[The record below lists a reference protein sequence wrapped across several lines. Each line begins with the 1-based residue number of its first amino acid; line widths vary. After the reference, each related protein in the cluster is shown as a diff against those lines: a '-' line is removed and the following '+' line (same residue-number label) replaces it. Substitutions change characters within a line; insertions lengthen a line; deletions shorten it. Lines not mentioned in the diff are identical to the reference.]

1 MFAKLKQKLAEEEGS
16 KVMPPAEGRKSFGT
30 PGHASPV
37 GHAGRATNAGAG
49 MSPSSSQTDLTKAV
63 TKDATKEEVLSMLI
77 RRTDQVKRLEAKLNE
92 YISSL
97 KEVTKAKDKLQ
108 LALENTQD
116 GMAKKIQDM
125 NESYQ
130 AERSKMA
137 ENMNLALEKK
147 DKEVKDMIEAVEKE
161 KADLQKQVSDAAAAT
176 AKLYQKEEDK
186 EELEG
191 FQTQE
196 LAKVKHMLL
205 NSQEELSKCQ
215 AELQQK
221 SEKITSLETQAAED
235 GRRAQ
240 QVEAEVTRLK
250 EELEAVKNERDTSKL
265 ENKKLDEL
273 ARTVED
279 NHSSLEDNLQSLNKQ
294 LQEQVASYSGLQRV
308 HNELKDDYDAL
319 KRTNDVFKHKCE
331 TQLEEK
337 DNEIQH
343 LQEKVSTLNRRQ
355 DQEDMSGD
363 EKLQALV
370 DERKQ
375 LELRLEEARQ
385 QLTDIKST
393 WSEKINSLELQIA
406 NLNTKMADDSAELTR
421 TEKEAESQRAAFQ
434 KKVSELE
441 AKLQDSEKQVADNE
455 RLANER
461 QEQIDHQKSKHD
473 TELIRVQQQSADTQR
488 HLQDKVNS
496 LEQKVT
502 ELETA
507 REFDKTNS
515 QHKLTQL
522 ENLKEEYLEKELEV
536 EHQMSRLEEE
546 KEQLKLE
553 VSRHEK
559 ENLQL
564 AHALE
569 DAKILSEDLKKQMS
583 SRDEELSSLR
593 EQVTEMGATT
603 SETEEQIRDVSKE
616 RDHLRYL
623 VSSLELEN
631 NVIPDLQQRL
641 EDLELQTDRQQ
652 ASIRDQET
660 TITSLGE
667 TLAVREAEL
676 AEAQE
681 QWRSLEDAAET
692 ERRRRENTKDVCV
705 STADDEEGREED
717 PKVLELRKEVLDLV
731 EQLADKNKTI
741 KMQQQRLGD
750 LKKTLQRELKITPVD
765 GDTPELRDLPKER
778 DLPPLPPGAAAGA
791 AMATVKPFP
800 SHPNLGMPDPLM
812 PAIMDI
818 DENEIN
824 FRYLKHVVLRFVASR
839 DHEAYQLVRAVSML
853 LKFTP
858 EEERMVKDMIQ
869 YKMSW
874 FGTKPTAVIRPSVI
888 SASPNSRGLPPN
900 FS

>member
-116 GMAKKIQDM
+116 SMAKKIQDM

-130 AERSKMA
+130 VERSKMA

-147 DKEVKDMIEAVEKE
+147 DKEVQDMIEAVEKE
-161 KADLQKQVSDAAAAT
+161 KADLQKQVLDAAAAT

-205 NSQEELSKCQ
+205 NSQEELNKCQ
-215 AELQQK
+215 AELQQT
-221 SEKITSLETQAAED
+221 SEKVSSLETQAAED

-250 EELEAVKNERDTSKL
+250 EELEAVKNERDTCKL

-294 LQEQVASYSGLQRV
+294 LQE
-308 HNELKDDYDAL
+308 
-319 KRTNDVFKHKCE
+319 CE

-337 DNEIQH
+337 DNKIQH

-421 TEKEAESQRAAFQ
+421 TEKEVESQRAAFQ

-441 AKLQDSEKQVADNE
+441 AKLRESEKQAADNE

-461 QEQIDHQKSKHD
+461 QEQIDHQKSQHD
-473 TELIRVQQQSADTQR
+473 TEMIRAQQLSADTQR

-583 SRDEELSSLR
+583 SRDEELSFLR

-603 SETEEQIRDVSKE
+603 SETEEQMRDVSKE

-652 ASIRDQET
+652 ATIRDQET

-692 ERRRRENTKDVCV
+692 ERRRREDTKDVCV

-888 SASPNSRGLPPN
+888 SASPNPRGLPPN

>member
-37 GHAGRATNAGAG
+37 GHAGRVGNAGAG

-77 RRTDQVKRLEAKLNE
+77 RRTDQVRKLEAKLNE

-97 KEVTKAKDKLQ
+97 KEVTKAKDKLE

-116 GMAKKIQDM
+116 SMAKKIQDM

-147 DKEVKDMIEAVEKE
+147 DKEVKEAIEAAEKE
-161 KADLQKQVSDAAAAT
+161 KSDLQKQVARAAETT
-176 AKLYQKEEDK
+176 AKLYQQEEDK

-205 NSQEELSKCQ
+205 NSQEELSRCQ

-235 GRRAQ
+235 GRKTQ
-240 QVEAEVTRLK
+240 QFEAEVTRLK
-250 EELEAVKNERDTSKL
+250 EELETVKNERDTCKV
-265 ENKKLDEL
+265 EKKKLDEL

-279 NHSSLEDNLQSLNKQ
+279 NHSTLEDNLQSLNKQ
-294 LQEQVASYSGLQRV
+294 LQE
-308 HNELKDDYDAL
+308 
-319 KRTNDVFKHKCE
+319 CE

-385 QLTDIKST
+385 QLTDIKSN

-406 NLNTKMADDSAELTR
+406 NLNTKMAEDSAELTR
-421 TEKEAESQRAAFQ
+421 TEKEAELQRAAFQ

-441 AKLQDSEKQVADNE
+441 TKLRESEKQAADNE
-455 RLANER
+455 RLASER
-461 QEQIDHQKSKHD
+461 QEQIDQQKTQHG
-473 TELIRVQQQSADTQR
+473 TELSRAQQQAADTQR
-488 HLQDKVNS
+488 HLQDKVNT

-546 KEQLKLE
+546 KEQLKVE

-583 SRDEELSSLR
+583 SRDGELSSLK
-593 EQVTEMGATT
+593 EQVTDLETT
-603 SETEEQIRDVSKE
+603 TGETEEQLRDVSKE

-652 ASIRDQET
+652 GTIRDQET

-681 QWRSLEDAAET
+681 QSRSLEDAAET
-692 ERRRRENTKDVCV
+692 DRRRREDRKDVCV

-717 PKVLELRKEVLDLV
+717 PKVLELRKEVTDLE

-778 DLPPLPPGAAAGA
+778 DPLAIPQGAAAGA

-888 SASPNSRGLPPN
+888 SASPQSKGLPGPN